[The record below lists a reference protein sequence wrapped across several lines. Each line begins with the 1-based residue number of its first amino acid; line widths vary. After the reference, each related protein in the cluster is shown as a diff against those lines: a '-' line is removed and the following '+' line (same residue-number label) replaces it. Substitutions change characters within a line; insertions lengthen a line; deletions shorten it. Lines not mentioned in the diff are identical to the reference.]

1 MPKHQEHIICIKA
14 SQVAHS
20 ENGMVDY
27 KLKLSDLMIGQ
38 RASLEKDTDFRQ
50 VLPISVFT
58 HKGKVWA
65 YERTKSG
72 GEEKLHNMISLSV
85 GGHWDIEDLKLDGSV
100 IDLEASLHIAMK
112 RELYE
117 EILLEAK
124 IVNSKRLDY
133 MICAD
138 NNEVDRVHVA
148 IIWVHEL
155 DSELISSAEAKLEAI
170 GFVSPADL
178 LTDKYNCET
187 WTRIISEIL
196 LKE

>member
-1 MPKHQEHIICIKA
+1 M
-14 SQVAHS
+14 
-20 ENGMVDY
+20 
-27 KLKLSDLMIGQ
+27 
-38 RASLEKDTDFRQ
+38 
-50 VLPISVFT
+50 PISVFT
-58 HKGKVWA
+58 HKGKGWA